1 MSTPFSAADLTE
13 ARTNVQ
19 SVMLD
24 AVTLKRP
31 VIVKSATGGNKPTY
45 STVLTTIC
53 RRRDLE
59 GREQQVA
66 DQLEPVRVTEF
77 LLPHGTDVRN
87 EDQLIVGGDTWE
99 VFDVEVRSTLI
110 QRRCLAQRARA

>member
-1 MSTPFSAADLTE
+1 MPSPISATDLTT
-13 ARTNVQ
+13 ARTEVQ

-24 AVTLKRP
+24 AVTIKRP

-45 STVLTTIC
+45 STVLTTIG
-53 RRRDLE
+53 RMRDLE
-59 GREQQVA
+59 GSEQQVA

-77 LLPHGTDVRN
+77 LLPHGTDVRT
-87 EDQLIVGGDTWE
+87 EDQLIVGGVKWE

-110 QRRCLAQRARA
+110 QRRCLAKKTQA